1 MVDSS
6 SGAAVLL
13 RPITE
18 VQMEAYYAIPMVGDS
33 AFGDVFVSVVD
44 IANETG
50 AASSFEKGIASVYM
64 LFLPPHQD
72 HPQLSDSNP
81 RLKPSLREIRTFYLH
96 RNACL

>member
-18 VQMEAYYAIPMVGDS
+18 VQMEAYAIPMVGDS
-33 AFGDVFVSVVD
+33 AFGDVFVTVVD

-50 AASSFEKGIASVYM
+50 AGFFI
-64 LFLPPHQD
+64 
-72 HPQLSDSNP
+72 
-81 RLKPSLREIRTFYLH
+81 
-96 RNACL
+96 